1 MKTYQCPQAIALSVN
16 SSANVRRLLIL
27 LWLLSFYAL
36 TASSQELV
44 FKNAQLVSGTDKE
57 DGATYRFTKV
67 NTQVDA
73 IVTINGRS
81 SSNVR
86 LVSFDMD
93 NVGHDKAFQP
103 RVGYGNDNTPD
114 GLIDWWME
122 FNISFV
128 KTGTNTAV
136 SVDSFQVTGLDI
148 DGNGQKINEWVSFY
162 NNKTYM
168 FENSTLLHGS
178 NIMDLVNS
186 VSTVVGRKFVGP
198 SANFVDVD
206 TNATNVMV
214 TNKYE
219 STNSFKL
226 RTGATSTGANGAS
239 NRMYSFWFKS
249 FSYQAPNEFT
259 LPLVLL
265 NFNTTLAEKK
275 VNVNW
280 TTGKEKELSHF
291 VIERSTNGLDYTEVG
306 MVVASGSSNVKID
319 YSFSDMLKTDLKGVL
334 YYRLKMVDM
343 DGSFQRSTVKLI
355 RLGETKSTTA
365 ISTYPNPV
373 MSELRVTLPASW
385 QNNKVVLDVYSTNG
399 QIVKQVTAARASQ
412 TEVLNMNGLPAGV
425 YVVKATS
432 GGETA
437 VQRVVKK

>member
-16 SSANVRRLLIL
+16 SSANVRRLLLL

-44 FKNAQLVSGTDKE
+44 FENAQLVSGIDKE

-67 NTQVDA
+67 NTKVDA

-93 NVGHDKAFQP
+93 HVGHNKAFQP
-103 RVGYGNDNTPD
+103 RVGYGNDNTPA
-114 GLIDWWME
+114 GLTDWWME

-136 SVDSFQVTGLDI
+136 SVDSFKVTGLDI

-162 NNKTYM
+162 NNKTYQ
-168 FENSTLLHGS
+168 FENTTQLSGA
-178 NIMDLVNS
+178 NIMEMVGE
-186 VSTVVGRKFVGP
+186 VSTVVGRKFMGP
-198 SANFVDVD
+198 TENYVDVD
-206 TNATNVMV
+206 TNATGVMV
-214 TNKYE
+214 TNSYE
-219 STNSFKL
+219 STNSL
-226 RTGATSTGANGAS
+226 RLRAGATSTGANGAS

-249 FSYQAPNEFT
+249 FNYQDPNVFT

-265 NFNTTLAEKK
+265 SFNTTLAEKK

-291 VIERSTNGLDYTEVG
+291 VIERSTNGMDYAEVG

-319 YSFSDMLKTDLKGVL
+319 YSFSDLLKSDLKGIL

-343 DGSFQRSTVKLI
+343 DGSIQRSTVKLI
-355 RLGETKSTTA
+355 RLGDAKATVG

-373 MSELRVTLPASW
+373 MSELRVTLPANW
-385 QNNKVVLDVYSTNG
+385 QNTKVVLDVYNTNG
-399 QIVKQVTAARASQ
+399 QIVKQVTASRAGQ
-412 TEVLNMNGLPAGV
+412 TEVLNMNGLPSGI

-432 GGETA
+432 GGESA